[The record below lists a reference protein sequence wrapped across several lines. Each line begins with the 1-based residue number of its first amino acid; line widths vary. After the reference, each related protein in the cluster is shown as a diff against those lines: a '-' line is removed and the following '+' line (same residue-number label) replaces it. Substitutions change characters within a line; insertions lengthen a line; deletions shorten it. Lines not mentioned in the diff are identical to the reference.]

1 MDNQLP
7 HQPVLYQET
16 LNIFQPKS
24 TGIYVDGTLGAG
36 GHAFGILETS
46 SPTGR
51 LIGLDLDGQA
61 ISIARKRLAVFGKRV
76 TILNESYANIRHN
89 LQNLGITCVTG
100 ILLDLGLSS
109 MQLDTAQ
116 RGFSFIKEAP
126 LDMRFDRSA
135 GKTAAELV
143 NNLKV
148 GEIAEILFEYGE
160 EPRAREIAKAIIQNR
175 PIHTTTQ
182 LADLISGVYRGYR
195 SRIHPGTR
203 SFQALRIAVN
213 NELETLKKGLAEG
226 INSLCKGGR
235 IAVISFHSL
244 EDRIVKQYFRRES
257 KDCICPPEQPVC
269 TCAHKAAVRLVTK
282 KPIVPKNEEIEGNPR
297 ARSAKLR
304 AVEKI

>member
-1 MDNQLP
+1 MDNQP
-7 HQPVLYQET
+7 HHQPVLYQET

-148 GEIAEILFEYGE
+148 EEIAEILFEYGE

-175 PIHTTTQ
+175 PIHTTAQ
-182 LADLISGVYRGYR
+182 LAYLISGVYRGYR